1 MKTFKAELIFKINST
16 LAEGPLWHDHQ
27 QKLYWVDI
35 EKMELHTLD
44 PFSAIHSQLSTNNR
58 VGAAVPA
65 KNGNLILALQSE
77 IAELNLIT
85 NEIKNLIGLESGIP
99 ENRCNDG
106 KCDKQGRFWIGT
118 MNVNCKPGEGSL
130 YCIDGNL
137 KVTTVLQNLTISN
150 GMGWSQAGDKMYFID
165 SHDQHVKQF
174 DFNTDYPSL
183 TNEKVII
190 RSNTKNESP
199 DGMCVD
205 SEGMLW
211 VAFWGSG
218 RVGRYDPVT
227 GKQVAEIA
235 VPALHVTS
243 CCFGDTD
250 LQTLY
255 ITTARQG
262 LSELQL
268 QEYPLSGSIFFCQP
282 GVSGLSADVFV
293 C

>member
-1 MKTFKAELIFKINST
+1 MKRFKAELAFKINST
-16 LAEGPLWHDHQ
+16 LAEGPLWHYHQ

-44 PFSAIHSQLSTNNR
+44 PFTAIHSQLSTKKR
-58 VGAAVPA
+58 IGAVLPS
-65 KNGNLILALQSE
+65 KNGNLILALQGE
-77 IAELNLIT
+77 LAELNIAT
-85 NEIKNLIGLESGIP
+85 SEIKKLIDLEPGSP

-106 KCDKQGRFWIGT
+106 KCDSQGRLWIGT
-118 MNVNCKPGEGSL
+118 MHVDCNPGKGSL
-130 YCIDGNL
+130 YCVDGSL

-165 SHDQHVKQF
+165 SHDQNVKQF
-174 DFNTDYPSL
+174 DFNIDYPSL
-183 TNEKVII
+183 TNEQVII

-205 SEGMLW
+205 NESMLW
-211 VAFWGSG
+211 VAFWGGG
-218 RVGRYDPVT
+218 RVGRYDPIT
-227 GKQVAEIA
+227 GKQVAEIT

-243 CCFGDTD
+243 CCFGGID

-262 LSELQL
+262 LSEQQI
-268 QEYPLSGSIFFCQP
+268 QEHPLSGSLFSCQP

-293 C
+293 R